1 MNRHRAV
8 YVRRYGLSKSQTKH
22 VFSDTRLLEQLT
34 ACKSEAARRL
44 LLGVSIKTNHE
55 AKQKEKTANV

>member
-1 MNRHRAV
+1 MNRQRAV
-8 YVRRYGLSKSQTKH
+8 YVRRYGLSKGQSKH
-22 VFSDTRLLEQLT
+22 IFSNTRLLDQPT

-55 AKQKEKTANV
+55 AGQKEKMAHV

>member
-1 MNRHRAV
+1 MNRQKAA
-8 YVRRYGLSKSQTKH
+8 YARRYKLSKGQAKH
-22 VFSDTRLLEQLT
+22 IFSNTRLLDQLT

-55 AKQKEKTANV
+55 AGQKEKMAHV